1 MSDTLPECRVLI
13 AEADPIERA
22 DMEKLLTGWGYTV
35 ESIEDGPAALE
46 RLTAPEPPGI
56 ALLDYDLPKM
66 NCIEICQSIRRAQ
79 TASAASAPGL
89 EKPSVE
95 KSSMIQSVP
104 SQLLKCGRLDLSIQI
119 LALLTPGK
127 SQEDGAD
134 SDSTKVASALAA
146 GVSDILLKPARDW
159 ELKLR
164 LQSAQQVI
172 RYKNELKRLSEDVAI
187 QASHDPL
194 TGLWNRETALSLLF
208 QETQRAQRGRSPLSI
223 ILVDLDHF
231 AERNLEFGYEACDAV
246 MQQLAVRLRR
256 SLRSYDVL
264 GRSGEDEFLLILPG
278 CSLNDAIAMA
288 ERLRSLAMHFPF
300 CVKHSCFTVRASFGV
315 AESRG
320 RLPLLVLR
328 EAERALAA
336 AKVAGRD
343 RVRSFTPELLQA
355 GVLSGFSAL
364 QAAEKRAEAASEA
377 QKIV

>member
-35 ESIEDGPAALE
+35 ESIEDGAAALE

-56 ALLDYDLPKM
+56 ALLDCDLPKM
-66 NCIEICQSIRRAQ
+66 NCIEICQSIRRAE

-89 EKPSVE
+89 KTPSVE

-104 SQLLKCGRLDLSIQI
+104 SQLLECGRLELSIQI

-164 LQSAQQVI
+164 LQTAQQVI
-172 RYKNELKRLSEDVAI
+172 RYKNELKRLAEDVAI

-194 TGLWNRETALSLLF
+194 TGLWNRETALSLFF
-208 QETQRAQRGRSPLSI
+208 QETQRAQRARSPLSI

-231 AERNLEFGYEACDAV
+231 AQRNLEFGYEACDSV
-246 MQQLAVRLRR
+246 MQQIAVRLRR
-256 SLRSYDVL
+256 YLRSYDVL

-300 CVKHSCFTVRASFGV
+300 CAKHSCFTVRASFGA

-336 AKVAGRD
+336 AKRAGRD
-343 RVRSFTPELLQA
+343 RVRSFTPELLQTS
-355 GVLSGFSAL
+355 VLSGFP
-364 QAAEKRAEAASEA
+364 A
-377 QKIV
+377 QPLSPGI